1 MVNIDD
7 FFKLSKTASSKK
19 GKITKP
25 APKEKPK
32 TIAKPAPKPKP
43 KPEVIEIDDDDDNDD
58 DFIVNDKDLEDDEDD
73 DFNDDD
79 IEIIQEPPKKRQTTS
94 RSKPAVKQ
102 EPVKAVSPK
111 KPVPSRTKS
120 APQKKATKG
129 GSDQQV
135 LEILANIPD
144 AELPDID
151 PNKKVNFFELKAAR
165 NETVGTTIELP
176 VAQPNCLS
184 GLTIVF
190 TGQMP
195 NLDRT
200 TAEQTAK
207 QYGANVTKSILG
219 RTSLVVLGA
228 EAGPSKVKKI
238 NQLKIKA
245 IDEAGFIKLLE
256 MMPADG
262 GSGEAAERAKEKRE
276 KEERA
281 IIEQAKLE
289 EKQEKARE
297 AERKAKLAATA
308 VSSSTSTSSSQ
319 KGHSISPPSSQLK
332 DVPAKDKLWTDRHA
346 PTDISQLCGNKGQ
359 IRKLQEWLENWF
371 TYQARGF
378 KGPSDSPSA
387 FRAMLISGPP
397 GIGKTSA
404 AHLVAKSL
412 GYDVLERNA
421 SDVRSKSL
429 LNANVKSILNNTSVV
444 GFFKNRDDKEQQNT
458 SKKFCIIMDEVDG
471 MSSGDHGG
479 AGALSQFCKITK
491 MPMILICNDK
501 SLPKMRTFDRVT
513 YDLPFRRPS
522 ENEVK
527 SRLMTIAFREK
538 IKLDPNVIGQ
548 LVQATSNDIR
558 QMINLLSTVSK
569 TQKEIGAN
577 SMKEVREGWSKQVVL
592 KPFDIAGR
600 LLSLGIWIAPKLTID
615 DKLSLYFSD
624 FDFSPLMIQENLLIT
639 KPRLPGKPLNHVAQA
654 ADDISLSDTVNSL
667 IRSGEQQWSL
677 LPFHGIMSTVKPSY
691 EVAGQV
697 LGRLNFSSW
706 LGQNSKQM
714 KYQRMLQE
722 LQYHT
727 RVRTSTTKQ
736 ELRLD
741 YLDTLW
747 EKISKPINE
756 LGSDGLDEAIEVMD
770 DYYLTKEDLDN
781 IGEMINKEMKLDKNT
796 KAAFTRKYNAAI
808 HPTIIYKTGNSL
820 GVGGRKAAAPK
831 ADFEDVI
838 DDDME
843 DVPDDDEGEDSD
855 KIDKKDKL
863 IKLKPAKSKARARSS
878 GGATKKRQKT

>member
-7 FFKLSKTASSKK
+7 FFKLTKKSKPLL
-19 GKITKP
+19 GKATKP
-25 APKEKPK
+25 DHKEKPK
-32 TIAKPAPKPKP
+32 PVAKAAPKPKP
-43 KPEVIEIDDDDDNDD
+43 KKEVIELDDDDDGD
-58 DFIVNDKDLEDDEDD
+58 DFIADDNDIEEDD
-73 DFNDDD
+73 DFKDDD
-79 IEIIQEPPKKRQTTS
+79 DDAGDDADESIVILDEPPKKKQGTS
-94 RSKPAVKQ
+94 RAKTSPKK
-102 EPVKAVSPK
+102 EPIKAESPK
-111 KPVPSRTKS
+111 KPAK
-120 APQKKATKG
+120 APAKASPKKKG
-129 GSDQQV
+129 KKEETDQQV
-135 LEILANIPD
+135 LDILASLPD

-151 PNKKVNFFELKAAR
+151 PNKKVNFFELQANR
-165 NETVGTTIELP
+165 NETAATTIELP
-176 VAQPNCLS
+176 AAQPNCLS

-207 QYGANVTKSILG
+207 QYGASVTKSILG

-238 NQLKIKA
+238 RDLKIKA

-262 GSGEAAERAKEKRE
+262 GSGAAAEKAKEKRE
-276 KEERA
+276 KQEQE

-289 EKQEKARE
+289 EKQEKAKE
-297 AERKAKLAATA
+297 AERKARLAAA
-308 VSSSTSTSSSQ
+308 ASSSSQ
-319 KGHSISPPSSQLK
+319 SHEMSPPASQLR
-332 DVPAKDKLWTDRHA
+332 DTPAKDKLWTDRHA

-359 IRKLQEWLENWF
+359 IKKLQQWLENWF

-378 KGPSDSPSA
+378 KGSQDDPSA
-387 FRAMLISGPP
+387 YRAVLISGPP

-429 LNANVKSILNNTSVV
+429 LNANVKSILSNTSVV
-444 GFFKNRDDKEQQNT
+444 GFFKHRDDKEQQDT

-479 AGALSQFCKITK
+479 AGALSLFCKITK

-513 YDLPFRRPS
+513 YDLPFRRPN

-527 SRLMTIAFREK
+527 GRLMTIAFREK

-548 LVQATSNDIR
+548 LVQATSNDMR

-569 TQKEIGAN
+569 TQKSIGAN
-577 SMKEVREGWSKQVVL
+577 SMKEVSEGWSKQVVL
-592 KPFDIAGR
+592 KPFDIASR
-600 LLSLGIWIAPKLTID
+600 LLSLAVWSAPKLTID
-615 DKLSLYFSD
+615 DKLNLYFND
-624 FDFSPLMIQENLLIT
+624 FDFAPLMIQENLLIT
-639 KPRLPGKPLNHVAQA
+639 KPRLPGKPIHHVAQA

-714 KYQRMLQE
+714 KFQRMLQE

-741 YLDTLW
+741 YLDTIW
-747 EKISKPINE
+747 EKITKSIKE
-756 LGSDGLDEAIEVMD
+756 KGDSGLDEAIEVMD
-770 DYYLTKEDLDN
+770 EYYLTKEDLDN
-781 IGEMINKEMKLDKNT
+781 IGEMINKELKLLPKT
-796 KAAFTRKYNAAI
+796 KSAFTRKYNSAI

-820 GVGGRKAAAPK
+820 GIGGRKAAAPK

-843 DVPDDDEGEDSD
+843 DVPDDDEGQDSD

-863 IKLKPAKSKARARSS
+863 IKMKPTKAGSRTKA
-878 GGATKKRQKT
+878 GGGTAKKRQKK